1 MATALL
7 VLTLVAVFTLGV
19 RSVVRLQDEEIRGE
33 DDE

>member
-7 VLTLVAVFTLGV
+7 VLTLVVVFTLGV
-19 RSVVRLQDEEIRGE
+19 RSVVRLQDEEVE

>member
-7 VLTLVAVFTLGV
+7 VLTLVVVFTLGV
-19 RSVVRLQDEEIRGE
+19 RSVVLLQDEEVE